1 MRWQKAHLWYQSSDA
16 SKGLSQSV
24 KALELLKY
32 VCEKCNTGEN
42 QHVSPYPYSQTYFAL
57 SLVLLADIF
66 LYSQNKT
73 QPEADIQH
81 GKFQP

>member
-32 VCEKCNTGEN
+32 VCEKCNIGEN
-42 QHVSPYPYSQTYFAL
+42 QHVPPYPYSQTYFAL
-57 SLVLLADIF
+57 SSVLLADTF
-66 LYSQNKT
+66 LLLQNKI
-73 QPEADIQH
+73 QPRADTQH